1 MAIKETLFVLQS
13 ELKPLLYLEEKRK
26 FLKKCAMYQ
35 NITVSHSELTSI
47 KFRGK
52 ELIREAMHSV
62 FLYHA
67 IQQVNDSHFST
78 FHTFPYKKKFL
89 YGTTVKLRL

>member
-1 MAIKETLFVLQS
+1 MATKETLFVLQS

-67 IQQVNDSHFST
+67 IQQVNDSHFFPHST
-78 FHTFPYKKKFL
+78 HFHTKKSFCMVQPL
-89 YGTTVKLRL
+89 S